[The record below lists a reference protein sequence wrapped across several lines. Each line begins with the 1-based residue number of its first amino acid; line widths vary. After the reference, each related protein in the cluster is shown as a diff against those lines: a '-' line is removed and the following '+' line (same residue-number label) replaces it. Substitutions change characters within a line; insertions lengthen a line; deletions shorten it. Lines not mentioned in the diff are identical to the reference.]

1 MADYSLNLALF
12 DFIPVALSAV
22 GLWLLAGIL
31 AQALPESRRLLQ
43 AAVALVVAGGLSKA
57 TWKLIWVL
65 SQADLV
71 LLSNLL
77 FILMAPGML
86 LLVFHVSAALRVWE
100 GRAVGRPARRAAL
113 LIVLVAA
120 AALAGAWAN
129 PEGKTW
135 FFILL
140 GAAAVANIVIN
151 GLLIRFAWLRG
162 EWLTASL
169 FLFSIALILL
179 LSGLAPVAG
188 PSAAAQW
195 LEESLNVL
203 AQGSF
208 ALAVWRLRGAV
219 PGRP

>member
-100 GRAVGRPARRAAL
+100 GQPPRRPAHRAAL

-129 PEGKTW
+129 PEGRTW

-140 GAAAVANIVIN
+140 GAAALANIAIN

-188 PSAAAQW
+188 SSAAAQW

>member
-12 DFIPVALSAV
+12 DFIPVALSAL
-22 GLWLLAGIL
+22 GLWWLAGIL

-43 AAVALVVAGGLSKA
+43 AAVVLVVAGGLSKA

-65 SQADLV
+65 SQTDLV

-77 FILMAPGML
+77 FILIAPGML
-86 LLVFHVSAALRVWE
+86 LLVFHVGAALRVWA
-100 GRAVGRPARRAAL
+100 GRAPGRPARRAAL

-120 AALAGAWAN
+120 AALAGAAAN
-129 PEGKTW
+129 PEGRTW

-140 GAAAVANIVIN
+140 GAAALANIAIS
-151 GLLIRFAWLRG
+151 GLLIRFAWRQR

-188 PSAAAQW
+188 SSAAAQW

-208 ALAVWRLRGAV
+208 ALAVWRLRGAIR
-219 PGRP
+219 GRS

>member
-1 MADYSLNLALF
+1 MSDYSLNLALF

-43 AAVALVVAGGLSKA
+43 AAVVLVVAGGLSKA

-65 SQADLV
+65 SQTDLV

-86 LLVFHVSAALRVWE
+86 LLVFHVGAALRVWE
-100 GRAVGRPARRAAL
+100 GRPPGQPARRAAL
-113 LIVLVAA
+113 LIVLVSA

-129 PEGKTW
+129 PDGRTW

-140 GAAAVANIVIN
+140 GAAALANIAIS
-151 GLLIRFAWLRG
+151 GLLIRFTWRQG

-188 PSAAAQW
+188 TSAAAQW

-208 ALAVWRLRGAV
+208 ALAVWRLRGAMRE
-219 PGRP
+219 RP